1 MDLARTI
8 RENRATVVV
17 AAVVMALVAGLWL
30 ALGRGPA
37 DDGTLVAL
45 VHDAD
50 GRTYELPLDRDDTL
64 TVTTSLGSNT
74 VVVEDGAVRMAD
86 ADCPNRT
93 CLQVAPLAQPGPQII
108 CLPHQL
114 WIEVVPQGE
123 AGGTMD
129 VSRAEDLDS
138 EIDLQAR

>member
-1 MDLARTI
+1 MGSLLRN
-8 RENRATVVV
+8 NRATIICALVV
-17 AAVVMALVAGLWL
+17 AAALAALWL
-30 ALGRGPA
+30 VLGPRSAANQP
-37 DDGTLVAL
+37 LVAL

-50 GRTYELPLDRDDTL
+50 GTTHELPLSQDTAL

-74 VVVEDGAVRMAD
+74 IVVENGAVRMAD

-93 CLQVAPLAQPGPQII
+93 CLLVRPLTQPGPQII

-123 AGGTMD
+123 TGGKLD
-129 VSRAEDLDS
+129 VSRAEDLGSD
-138 EIDLQAR
+138 IDLQAR